1 MKRTFLYSLFCT
13 IILGSVLNS
22 GFAQTTDY
30 DTNSKIQAL
39 FIHSFIKYIEWPPR
53 STLDTFTIGVY
64 GEYPSLFT
72 ELSTMASKKSTTS
85 LKIEV
90 INYLRISQLQNCEI
104 LYVVPGDISDMPDI
118 KAKLGKSS
126 TLTITDQPEG
136 TNSGAGINF
145 YYQGGK
151 QKMEIF
157 TQNIESQNLKV
168 SSSLKAITKI
178 NE

>member
-1 MKRTFLYSLFCT
+1 MKRTFLYSLFCGAM
-13 IILGSVLNS
+13 LCGMLNH
-22 GFAQTTDY
+22 GFAQTSDY

-39 FIHSFIKYIEWPPR
+39 FIHSFLKYVEWPPG
-53 STLDTFTIGVY
+53 STSGTFTIGIY
-64 GEYPSLFT
+64 GEYPSLFN
-72 ELSTMASKKSTTS
+72 ELSTMASKKSTTN

-90 INYLRISQLQNCEI
+90 VNYLRISQLQNCEI
-104 LYVVPGDISDMPDI
+104 LYVTAGDISDMPDI
-118 KAKLGKSS
+118 KAKLGKSA

-145 YYQGGK
+145 YYQEGK

-157 TQNIESQNLKV
+157 TKNIEPQNLKV